1 MQKWQCPGH
10 NGTLKTVYANVWI
23 RDILDYNFENWLLPI
38 VVLFGWDRVWKKTNK
53 LSLIFLG
60 YVLNK
65 ALLTIVFFDVNR
77 EKLIKYYCELYNID
91 ISLPFTILFTSQQN
105 WIDTT

>member
-1 MQKWQCPGH
+1 MITILKIDYCQLWFCLGGIDS
-10 NGTLKTVYANVWI
+10 GTSPLIYFDGGDK
-23 RDILDYNFENWLLPI
+23 
-38 VVLFGWDRVWKKTNK
+38 KKTNK

-77 EKLIKYYCELYNID
+77 ENLIKYYCEVYNID
-91 ISLPFTILFTSQQN
+91 ISLPLTILFTSQQY
-105 WIDTT
+105 